1 MALAKMI
8 WVGFLII
15 NFHASGQENKT
26 AFVEKKRTIDS
37 LTLSIDT
44 YKSASVKRVVGADS
58 LFGNYRGLY
67 HYTGNLKKPH
77 KAEYD
82 FETGTQGKKVFYYND
97 SLIKIV
103 DKETSLYYI
112 DRMLLNDNGFIS
124 DTIKSKD
131 LLYFEAQLRKVMLIL
146 FDKE

>member
-1 MALAKMI
+1 MMLI
-8 WVGFLII
+8 GFLFI
-15 NFHASGQENKT
+15 NFHAFGQGNKI

-44 YKSASVKRVVGADS
+44 YKSASVKPIVGADS

-67 HYTGNLKKPH
+67 YYSGNLKKLH
-77 KAEYD
+77 KAEYN
-82 FETGTQGKKVFYYND
+82 FETGTEGKKVFYYND
-97 SLIKIV
+97 SLIKII
-103 DKETSLYYI
+103 DKETRLYYI
-112 DRMLLNDNGFIS
+112 DRILLNDDGFIA
-124 DTIKSKD
+124 DTIKSKN